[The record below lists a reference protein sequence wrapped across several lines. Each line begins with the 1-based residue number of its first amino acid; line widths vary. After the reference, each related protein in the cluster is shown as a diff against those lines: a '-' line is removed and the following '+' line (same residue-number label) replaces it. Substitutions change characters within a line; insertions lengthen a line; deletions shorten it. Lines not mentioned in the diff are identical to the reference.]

1 MRRLVIPT
9 VCFLLLLGGTAWSQQ
24 EPTKKAVLMVEKT
37 DTVRSVLARQID
49 KKVTLALAQGQE
61 ITGTVRS
68 VGDGVVHLSEL
79 SGRDFYDAAVD
90 LQKIAAVIVK
100 VRGQ

>member
-1 MRRLVIPT
+1 
-9 VCFLLLLGGTAWSQQ
+9 
-24 EPTKKAVLMVEKT
+24 MVEKT

-49 KKVTLALAQGQE
+49 KKVTLVLAQGQE
-61 ITGTVRS
+61 ITGTVRT